1 MPQTLALVH
10 TSQVFLNV
18 ETMMKQLFAEIMP
31 QVRLINIMDDSL
43 LPDVMREQSIS
54 NDITRRMALYVM
66 AAEATGADAV
76 LSLCSSLGPTM
87 DVARKLVKIP
97 VIKIDDAHTE
107 KAAREATR
115 IGVMATVGTT
125 LAPTVALIKEKAVQ
139 IHKAVDVQE
148 SLSGGAF
155 EALMRGEKDKHD
167 AMVLEAARKLAPKVE
182 LILFAQAS
190 LTRLVPVVQQATG
203 LPVLSSP
210 RLAIEYTKK
219 ILDSLQAANESPIPA
234 ALAARS

>member
-1 MPQTLALVH
+1 MPQTLVLIH
-10 TSQVFLNV
+10 TSQIFLNV

-31 QVRLINIMDDSL
+31 EVRLINIMDDAL
-43 LPDVMREQSIS
+43 LPDVMRENSIS
-54 NDITRRMALYVM
+54 NEVTRRMSLYVM

-76 LSLCSSLGPTM
+76 LSLCSSLGPTI

-107 KAAREATR
+107 KAAREASR
-115 IGVMATVGTT
+115 IGVMATVATT
-125 LAPTVALIKEKAVQ
+125 LGPTVALIKEKAARMN
-139 IHKAVDVQE
+139 KAVDVRE

-167 AMVLEAARKLAPKVE
+167 AMVVEAARKLAPQVE

-190 LTRLVPVVQQATG
+190 LTRLAPAVQDATG
-203 LPVLSSP
+203 LPVLTSP
-210 RLAIEYTKK
+210 RLAIEYTKRV
-219 ILDSLQAANESPIPA
+219 LDGLKAQKETSTPA
-234 ALAARS
+234 ALTA

>member
-1 MPQTLALVH
+1 MPQTLVLIH
-10 TSQVFLNV
+10 TSQIFLNV

-31 QVRLINIMDDSL
+31 EVRLINIMDDAL
-43 LPDVMREQSIS
+43 LPDVMRENSIS
-54 NDITRRMALYVM
+54 NEVTRRMSLYVM

-76 LSLCSSLGPTM
+76 LSLCSSLGPTI

-107 KAAREATR
+107 KAAREASR
-115 IGVMATVGTT
+115 IGVMATVATT
-125 LAPTVALIKEKAVQ
+125 LGPTVALIKEKAARMN
-139 IHKAVDVQE
+139 KAVDVRE

-167 AMVLEAARKLAPKVE
+167 AMVVEAARKLASQVE

-190 LTRLVPVVQQATG
+190 LTRLAPAVQDATG
-203 LPVLSSP
+203 LPVLTSP
-210 RLAIEYTKK
+210 RLAIEYTKRV
-219 ILDSLQAANESPIPA
+219 LDGLKAQKETSTPA
-234 ALAARS
+234 ALTA

>member
-1 MPQTLALVH
+1 MPQTLALIH
-10 TSQVFLNV
+10 TSQIFLNV

-31 QVRLINIMDDSL
+31 EVRLINIMDDSL

-54 NDITRRMALYVM
+54 NEVTRRMSLYVM

-76 LSLCSSLGPTM
+76 LSLCSSLGPTI

-107 KAAREATR
+107 RAAREASC
-115 IGVMATVGTT
+115 IGVMATVATT
-125 LAPTVALIKEKAVQ
+125 LGPTVALIKEKAAQ
-139 IHKAVDVQE
+139 MNKAVDVRE

-155 EALMRGEKDKHD
+155 EALMRGEKDQHD
-167 AMVLEAARKLAPKVE
+167 AMVVEAARKLAPQVE

-190 LTRLVPVVQQATG
+190 LTRLAPQVRDATG
-203 LPVLSSP
+203 LPVLTSP
-210 RLAIEYTKK
+210 RLAIEYTKQV
-219 ILDSLQAANESPIPA
+219 LDGLKAQKETSTRE
-234 ALAARS
+234 ALTA